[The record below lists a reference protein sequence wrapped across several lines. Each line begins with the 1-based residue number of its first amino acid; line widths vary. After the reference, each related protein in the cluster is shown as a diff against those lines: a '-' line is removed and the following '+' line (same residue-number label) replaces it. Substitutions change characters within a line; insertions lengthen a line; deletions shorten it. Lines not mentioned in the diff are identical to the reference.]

1 MYSGVDHEKIFFNYF
16 LKKPHYL
23 KSVGPG
29 FFSNR
34 DLDQISK
41 LAKNFY
47 IKFGESPSKE
57 QMKALVKDDP
67 NEISDDIVS
76 AIYNININEYDQDW
90 IKRTSES
97 WIKWKHFDK
106 QLVKT
111 IEYVKTQDVS
121 PDNVQD
127 VVTKAIGMISTEGSL
142 NFDADIGLDFFNP
155 EHHVQRKSKKLETGW
170 TFIDNVSGGG
180 YDFKSLV
187 VYAGEANV
195 GKSIWLA
202 NDAANFVRMGHNVV
216 FITAEMSPQK
226 IIKRIGSNLLDIN
239 IMEYDQKSGNRD
251 FIKRKLEKVS
261 RGLLPPGKLFVKEY
275 PTSQGTVLDIESYI
289 KELEET
295 QDHKV
300 NILVVDYINILANY
314 RNPNTE
320 NTYMKIK
327 QIAEDLRALA
337 VKRNMLIITATQLNR
352 CITLDSEVTIKNKG
366 KIKISEVVLNDEI
379 LTNEGYSKISK
390 IYPVEKQKI
399 LKIKTKSGKIIKCS
413 PNHVFP
419 VLIDGKSY
427 DVKASELKKGNG
439 LFVLPK

>member
-1 MYSGVDHEKIFFNYF
+1 MYSGVDHEKIFFNFF

-34 DLDQISK
+34 DLDHISK
-41 LAKNFY
+41 LAKSFY
-47 IKFGESPSKE
+47 VKFGESPSKE

-76 AIYNININEYDQDW
+76 SVYGININEYDQDW
-90 IKRTSES
+90 LKRTGES

-121 PDNVQD
+121 PDNVED
-127 VVTKAIGMISTEGSL
+127 IVTRAIGMISTEGSL
-142 NFDADIGLDFFNP
+142 NFDSDVGLDFFNP
-155 EHHVQRKSKKLETGW
+155 EHHIQRKSKKLETGW

-180 YDFKSLV
+180 YDPKSLI
-187 VYAGEANV
+187 VYAGEQNV

-216 FITAEMSPQK
+216 FITAEMSAQK
-226 IIKRIGSNLLDIN
+226 VLKRIGSNLLDIN
-239 IMEYDQKSGNRD
+239 MMEYDQKSANRD
-251 FIKRKLEKVS
+251 FIKRKLERIS
-261 RGLLPPGKLFVKEY
+261 RGLLPPGKLFVKEF
-275 PTSQGTVLDIESYI
+275 PTSQGTVLDIESYL
-289 KELEET
+289 KDLEEA

-300 NILVVDYINILANY
+300 NVLVVDYINILANY

-337 VKRNMLIITATQLNR
+337 VKREMLVISATQINR
-352 CITLDSEVTIKNKG
+352 GAWDSTEIKMENIAESAGLAHTADVMYALIQDSMMHANREYWLK
-366 KIKISEVVLNDEI
+366 V
-379 LTNEGYSKISK
+379 
-390 IYPVEKQKI
+390 
-399 LKIKTKSGKIIKCS
+399 LKIRDGQGKGSRCRFNI
-413 PNHVFP
+413 N
-419 VLIDGKSY
+419 Y
-427 DVKASELKKGNG
+427 DFMRLTETDDITN
-439 LFVLPK
+439 

>member
-1 MYSGVDHEKIFFNYF
+1 MYSGIDHEKIFFNFF

-41 LAKNFY
+41 LAKSFY
-47 IKFGESPSKE
+47 VKFGESPSKE

-76 AIYNININEYDQDW
+76 AVYSININEYDQDW
-90 IKRTSES
+90 LKRTGES

-106 QLVKT
+106 QLIKT

-121 PDNVQD
+121 PDNVED
-127 VVTKAIGMISTEGSL
+127 IVTRAIGMISTEGSL
-142 NFDADIGLDFFNP
+142 NFDSDVGLDFFNP
-155 EHHVQRKSKKLETGW
+155 EHHIQRKSKKLETGW

-180 YDFKSLV
+180 YDPKSLI
-187 VYAGEANV
+187 VYAGEQNV

-216 FITAEMSPQK
+216 FITAEMSAQK
-226 IIKRIGSNLLDIN
+226 VLKRIGANLLDIN
-239 IMEYDQKSGNRD
+239 MMEYDQKSANRD
-251 FIKRKLEKVS
+251 FIKRKLERIS
-261 RGLLPPGKLFVKEY
+261 RGLLPPGKLFVKEF
-275 PTSQGTVLDIESYI
+275 PTSQGTVLDIESYL
-289 KELEET
+289 KDLEEA

-300 NILVVDYINILANY
+300 NVLVVDYINILANY

-337 VKRNMLIITATQLNR
+337 VKREMLVISATQINR
-352 CITLDSEVTIKNKG
+352 GAWDSTEIKMENIAESAGLAHTADVMYALIQDSMMHANREYWLK
-366 KIKISEVVLNDEI
+366 V
-379 LTNEGYSKISK
+379 
-390 IYPVEKQKI
+390 
-399 LKIKTKSGKIIKCS
+399 LKIRDGQGKGSRCRFNI
-413 PNHVFP
+413 N
-419 VLIDGKSY
+419 Y
-427 DVKASELKKGNG
+427 DFMRLTETDDITN
-439 LFVLPK
+439 

>member
-1 MYSGVDHEKIFFNYF
+1 MYSGIDHEKIFFNYF

-34 DLDQISK
+34 DVDQISK
-41 LAKNFY
+41 LAKTFY
-47 IKFGESPSKE
+47 VKFGESPSKE

-67 NEISDDIVS
+67 NEISDDIVT
-76 AIYNININEYDQDW
+76 AVYNINTNEYDNDW
-90 IKRTSES
+90 LKRTSES

-121 PDNVQD
+121 PDNVED
-127 VVTKAIGMISTEGSL
+127 IVTRAIGMISTEGSI
-142 NFDADIGLDFFNP
+142 NFDSDVGLDFFEP
-155 EHHVQRKSKKLETGW
+155 EDHIQRKSKKLETGW

-180 YDFKSLV
+180 YDPKSLI
-187 VYAGEANV
+187 VYAGEQNV

-216 FITAEMSPQK
+216 FITAEMSAQK
-226 IIKRIGSNLLDIN
+226 VLKRIGANLLDIN
-239 IMEYDQKSGNRD
+239 MMEYDQKSANRD
-251 FIKRKLEKVS
+251 FIKRKLERVS
-261 RGLLPPGKLFVKEY
+261 RGLLPPGKLFIKEF
-275 PTSQGTVLDIESYI
+275 PTSQATVLDIESYL
-289 KELEET
+289 KDLEEA

-300 NILVVDYINILANY
+300 NVLVVDYINILSNY

-337 VKRNMLIITATQLNR
+337 VKREMLVISATQLNR
-352 CITLDSEVTIKNKG
+352 GAWDSTEIKMENIAESAGLAHTADVMYALIQDSMMHANREYWLK
-366 KIKISEVVLNDEI
+366 V
-379 LTNEGYSKISK
+379 
-390 IYPVEKQKI
+390 
-399 LKIKTKSGKIIKCS
+399 LKIRDGQGKGSRCRFNI
-413 PNHVFP
+413 N
-419 VLIDGKSY
+419 Y
-427 DVKASELKKGNG
+427 DFMRLTETDDITH
-439 LFVLPK
+439 

>member
-1 MYSGVDHEKIFFNYF
+1 MYSGIDHEKIFFNFF

-34 DLDQISK
+34 DVDHISK
-41 LAKNFY
+41 LAKSFY
-47 IKFGESPSKE
+47 VKFGESPSKE

-76 AIYNININEYDQDW
+76 AVYSININEYDQDW
-90 IKRTSES
+90 LKRTGES

-106 QLVKT
+106 QLIKT

-121 PDNVQD
+121 PDNVED
-127 VVTKAIGMISTEGSL
+127 IVTRAIGMISTEGSL
-142 NFDADIGLDFFNP
+142 NFDSDVGLDFFNP
-155 EHHVQRKSKKLETGW
+155 EHHIQRKSKKLETGW

-180 YDFKSLV
+180 YDPKSLI
-187 VYAGEANV
+187 VYAGEQNV

-216 FITAEMSPQK
+216 FITAEMSAQK
-226 IIKRIGSNLLDIN
+226 VLKRIGANLLDIN
-239 IMEYDQKSGNRD
+239 MMEYDQKSANRD
-251 FIKRKLEKVS
+251 FIKRKLERIS
-261 RGLLPPGKLFVKEY
+261 RGLLPPGKLFVKEF
-275 PTSQGTVLDIESYI
+275 PTSQGTVLDIESYL
-289 KELEET
+289 KDLEEA

-300 NILVVDYINILANY
+300 NVLVVDYINILANY

-337 VKRNMLIITATQLNR
+337 VKREMLVISATQINR
-352 CITLDSEVTIKNKG
+352 GAWDSTEIKMENIAESAGLAHTADVMYALIQDSMMHANREYWLK
-366 KIKISEVVLNDEI
+366 V
-379 LTNEGYSKISK
+379 
-390 IYPVEKQKI
+390 
-399 LKIKTKSGKIIKCS
+399 LKIRDGQGKGSRCRFNI
-413 PNHVFP
+413 N
-419 VLIDGKSY
+419 Y
-427 DVKASELKKGNG
+427 DFMRLTETDDITH
-439 LFVLPK
+439 